1 MREIAG
7 GYTIIPVNGL
17 FDFYPELVGL
27 RTEDV
32 VLREMTKHVA
42 VPLAL
47 QVGVQIATAL
57 PFFVYDYAA
66 RVVEVRRA
74 EVVNATLFCSKRPR

>member
-1 MREIAG
+1 M
-7 GYTIIPVNGL
+7 
-17 FDFYPELVGL
+17 
-27 RTEDV
+27 
-32 VLREMTKHVA
+32 REMTKHVA